1 MTAVLSLARHTIL
14 DALREKAF
22 MVVGLFAL
30 LLLGASRLLS
40 PLALGE
46 GRRVTLDLGLG
57 GIAVL
62 GLLLLI
68 LLGTRMVH
76 REIDRKT
83 ILLLLSKPIRREEF
97 ILGKFLGLV
106 GVLSIS
112 VAGMVLLLATILWAS
127 GHAVEPALAVAG
139 YYAWLELV
147 VLSAVAMLLTA
158 FTSPVLSTLF
168 LLGLYLA
175 GHLAG
180 SLLDLAAMLPAGGAR
195 QMFEAVFWVLP
206 RLDLFSYT
214 LEVVHGVPIDAGQV
228 LGATLYAV
236 VYSVGAL
243 ALGALAFRSRE
254 FS

>member
-1 MTAVLSLARHTIL
+1 
-14 DALREKAF
+14 

-112 VAGMVLLLATILWAS
+112 VAGMVLLLATILWVS
-127 GHAVEPALAVAG
+127 GHAVEPTLAVAG
-139 YYAWLELV
+139 YYALLELV

-168 LLGLYLA
+168 LLGLFVA

-180 SLLDLAAMLPAGGAR
+180 SLLDLAAMLPAGGPR
-195 QMFEAVFWVLP
+195 QISEAFFWVLP

-214 LEVVHGVPIDAGQV
+214 LEVVHGVHINPGQI
-228 LGATLYAV
+228 LTATLYAV